1 MRVFPVLFGG
11 WINQNT
17 QQPLVKD
24 ESKRSKNVKSMSEI
38 NTHEERDDT
47 EEQLKLWRGAEKK
60 APWHDPPPKVK
71 VTTLEGICF
80 IDMELILGLPP
91 QAAYNVLTNPDNQ
104 PYSRIING
112 RELIH
117 NKSRKVVTNDESGY
131 FVEKE
136 KDVAWNVLWWSRA
149 IPITFVFAENQKD
162 LSAVYMKKKMMF
174 MKDFEGSWQ
183 VEPIFVDSQRLCK
196 HRLPKSQE
204 DYRQCSGGQGK
215 IASKVKMNLTFMPS
229 SPFNLPPVS
238 WYIRGIVIKTTKTL
252 LQDLQAT
259 CARIRGA

>member
-112 RELIH
+112 RELI
-117 NKSRKVVTNDESGY
+117 
-131 FVEKE
+131 
-136 KDVAWNVLWWSRA
+136 
-149 IPITFVFAENQKD
+149 
-162 LSAVYMKKKMMF
+162 AVYMKKKMMF